1 MVGGT
6 RNRTLSAGPGP
17 GPGPGPG
24 TSNGGRNRD
33 SSQRERDDVSRL
45 SEGLEPMHIDEQIPY
60 RPHQSPAREL
70 DALGAHVKDIIT
82 TINRLEGLGLQRLKI
97 PLPKIIV
104 LGEQSTG
111 KSSVIEAISEIKTP
125 RSTGTCTRCPL
136 FIKLESPAD
145 PAATWN
151 ASVTLRRTFIY
162 DGKRGRDRRFPGWIQ
177 LQEPTIV
184 EFMTCNSPDELERI
198 IAGAQRAVTSLHD
211 YEDFTKANIEHLN
224 GAFSCGFSPNVV
236 CISISHP
243 GLPALSFYDLPGVI
257 GQSEMPDDVTFVKN
271 LVSEYVKDPE
281 ALILVTCSMEN
292 DIANSTAGGIA
303 RALKATDRCVGVL
316 TKPDRLLETA
326 CHEILHNV
334 YEKKHLPLGHGYFV
348 VRNLGQEQLDR
359 HLTHEAARAQ
369 EKQFFDT
376 AKPFAAFRQHD
387 SRFGTWNLQSFL
399 SDKLAEQ
406 ITKKLPIIE
415 EEIHTRRHEV
425 EEELKQ
431 YPAPVTQNAPRVIF
445 DILTE
450 FAQSVRL
457 ELEGDFKHR
466 VWRNNWK
473 ALQRSLFS
481 SILSLKPTLATGG
494 TRDKGIYR
502 SSLSGGAS
510 ANDSIVLESDDES
523 DDEGSGT
530 GDIRMSG
537 TPETPTKKRKLDSTP
552 GPSPLKNSIPA
563 KSTSVAAVVPFPDF
577 TKKRTKFQLDGI
589 SQHLEETSNASIPGH
604 YDHKIT
610 DAMSMETLE
619 HWSLPLT
626 EFFNSL
632 EKDLKSR
639 IRALFHESFRTWESV
654 ALYEAAWKIVVQ
666 MLDLNL
672 QQQRT
677 TMATESLEDE
687 TNSVYVFQ
695 KGIFATEKVAQLE
708 LYRQARFKARLARYR
723 HERQH
728 RTGKDITPAED
739 AKILKNAKLI
749 ELLNEEPYSVE
760 LGVAATITTYFMT
773 AARRFHDSVCMRIE
787 SKFFKQ
793 LQTQL
798 RDELENGL
806 GIYDEDN
813 GNRNAIRLLT
823 EDPEREALRQELLA
837 KLNALSQG
845 QQILQDLKDKYGDPS
860 SQASGNTMHEGSN
873 SSFGISTPLSTTPLS
888 EEMDEM

>member
-45 SEGLEPMHIDEQIPY
+45 SEGLEPMHIDEQIP
-60 RPHQSPAREL
+60 REL

-184 EFMTCNSPDELERI
+184 EFMTCNSPDELER
-198 IAGAQRAVTSLHD
+198 
-211 YEDFTKANIEHLN
+211 
-224 GAFSCGFSPNVV
+224 
-236 CISISHP
+236 
-243 GLPALSFYDLPGVI
+243 VI

>member
-1 MVGGT
+1 
-6 RNRTLSAGPGP
+6 
-17 GPGPGPG
+17 
-24 TSNGGRNRD
+24 
-33 SSQRERDDVSRL
+33 
-45 SEGLEPMHIDEQIPY
+45 
-60 RPHQSPAREL
+60 
-70 DALGAHVKDIIT
+70 LGAHVKDIIT

-136 FIKLESPAD
+136 FIKLESPTD
-145 PAATWN
+145 PAATWT
-151 ASVTLRRTFIY
+151 ARITLRRTFSY

-177 LQEPTIV
+177 LPEPSVV
-184 EFMTCNSPDELERI
+184 EFMACDNPEELERI
-198 IAGAQRAVTSLHD
+198 IVRAQRAVTSLHD
-211 YEDFTKANIEHLN
+211 YEEFTQANIEHLN
-224 GAFSCGFSPNVV
+224 SVFSCRFSPNVV

-257 GQSEMPDDVTFVKN
+257 GQSEMPDDVTFVTN
-271 LVSEYVKDPE
+271 LVTEYAKDPE

-303 RALKATDRCVGVL
+303 RKLKATDRCVGVL
-316 TKPDRLLETA
+316 TKPDRLLESS
-326 CHEILHNV
+326 CRELLHNV
-334 YEKKHLPLGHGYFV
+334 FEKKHLPLGYGYFV
-348 VRNLGQEQLDR
+348 VRNLGQEQLNEQ
-359 HLTHEAARAQ
+359 LTHEDARAQ
-369 EKQFFDT
+369 ERQFFDT
-376 AKPFAAFRQHD
+376 AEPFAAFRQHD

-399 SDKLAEQ
+399 SGKLAEK
-406 ITKKLPIIE
+406 ITDKLPIIE
-415 EEIHTRRHEV
+415 EEINARRHEI

-431 YPAPVTQNAPRVIF
+431 YPAPVTQNAARLIF

-457 ELEGDFKHR
+457 EIEGDFKHR

-502 SSLSGGAS
+502 SSLSGGSS

-523 DDEGSGT
+523 NDEGSGT
-530 GDIRMSG
+530 RDARMSG
-537 TPETPTKKRKLDSTP
+537 TPETPTKKRKLDSSTP
-552 GPSPLKNSIPA
+552 GPSPLKNSLTA
-563 KSTSVAAVVPFPDF
+563 KSPSVAAVVSFPDF
-577 TKKRTKFQLDGI
+577 AAKRTKFQLDGI

-610 DAMSMETLE
+610 DAMSMETLK
-619 HWSLPLT
+619 HWSLPMA

-639 IRALFHESFRTWESV
+639 IQVLFHEAFRAWGSV
-654 ALYEAAWKIVVQ
+654 PLYEAAWKIVVQ

-672 QQQRT
+672 QQQRA

-687 TNSVYVFQ
+687 TNDVYVFHNDM
-695 KGIFATEKVAQLE
+695 FSTEKAALLE
-708 LYRQARFKARLARYR
+708 VYRQARFKARLARYR

-728 RTGKDITPAED
+728 RTGKEITPAED
-739 AKILKNAKLI
+739 AKILKNAKLM

-813 GNRNAIRLLT
+813 GKNSYLL
-823 EDPEREALRQELLA
+823 L
-837 KLNALSQG
+837 
-845 QQILQDLKDKYGDPS
+845 
-860 SQASGNTMHEGSN
+860 
-873 SSFGISTPLSTTPLS
+873 
-888 EEMDEM
+888 

>member
-1 MVGGT
+1 MVGDMH
-6 RNRTLSAGPGP
+6 NRTLSAGTGP
-17 GPGPGPG
+17 G
-24 TSNGGRNRD
+24 SGGRNRD
-33 SSQRERDDVSRL
+33 SSRRERDDVSRL
-45 SEGLEPMHIDEQIPY
+45 SEGLDPIHIDEQIPY
-60 RPHQSPAREL
+60 HPHQSPVCEL
-70 DALGAHVKDIIT
+70 DALGTHVKDIIT
-82 TINRLEGLGLQRLKI
+82 TINSLEGLGLQHLKI

-104 LGEQSTG
+104 IGEQSTG
-111 KSSVIEAISEIKTP
+111 KSSVIEAISGIKTP

-145 PAATWN
+145 PAAMWS
-151 ASVTLRRTFIY
+151 ARVTLRRAFSY

-177 LQEPTIV
+177 LPKPSIV
-184 EFMTCNSPDELERI
+184 EFMSCDNPDDLEHI
-198 IAGAQRAVTSLHD
+198 IVRAQRAVTSLDD
-211 YEDFTKANIEHLN
+211 YEDFTEANIESLN
-224 GAFSCGFSPNVV
+224 GSSSHRSSPNVV
-236 CISISHP
+236 CISISKH
-243 GLPALSFYDLPGVI
+243 GLPTLCFYDLPGVI
-257 GQSEMPDDVTFVKN
+257 GQSEIPDDVPFSRN

-281 ALILVTCSMEN
+281 ALILVTCSMTN

-303 RALKATDRCVGVL
+303 RALKATDRCIGVL
-316 TKPDRLLETA
+316 TKPDRLLETP

-334 YEKKHLPLGHGYFV
+334 FEKKRLPLGHGYFV
-348 VRNLGQEQLDR
+348 VRNLGQEQLDE
-359 HLTHEAARAQ
+359 HLNHEDARAQ
-369 EKQFFDT
+369 ERQFFDT
-376 AKPFAAFRQHD
+376 AEPFASLRQHD

-399 SDKLAEQ
+399 SGKLAEQ

-415 EEIHTRRHEV
+415 EEINARRHEV

-457 ELEGDFKHR
+457 ELEGDLDDHR
-466 VWRNNWK
+466 EWRNNWK

-481 SILSLKPTLATGG
+481 SILSLKPTLSTGG

-502 SSLSGGAS
+502 SSLSGGTS

-523 DDEGSGT
+523 DGEGSGT
-530 GDIRMSG
+530 GDTWMSG

-552 GPSPLKNSIPA
+552 GFSPLKNSIPA
-563 KSTSVAAVVPFPDF
+563 NSPSVAAVVPFPDF
-577 TKKRTKFQLDGI
+577 TKKRTKFHLDGI
-589 SQHLEETSNASIPGH
+589 SQHLEETSNASMPGH
-604 YDHKIT
+604 YDYRVT
-610 DAMSMETLE
+610 DGMSIETLE

-639 IRALFHESFRTWESV
+639 IRALFHKAFRTWESV
-654 ALYEAAWKIVVQ
+654 ALYEAAWEIVVQ

-695 KGIFATEKVAQLE
+695 KEIFSKEEAAQLE

-723 HERQH
+723 HERRH
-728 RTGKDITPAED
+728 RTCKDITPAED
-739 AKILKNAKLI
+739 AKILKNAKLM
-749 ELLNEEPYSVE
+749 ELLSEEPYSVE

-793 LQTQL
+793 LQNQL
-798 RDELENGL
+798 RDELEHSL

-823 EDPEREALRQELLA
+823 EDPKRKALRQELLA